1 MNPVEIVRFAVLGL
15 AANKIRTAL
24 TMLGVLIGVGAVI
37 LLVAVGNGSSESVQ
51 ASIEKLGTNLLTVSH
66 TAGGGRFGA
75 AGRGSTLK
83 DLTPEDAKALANPVL
98 APHVKSAAP
107 VQTTSQSITYAGQS
121 VTVDQIVGTT
131 PDWFATTNHD
141 LSLGALF
148 TPEDVTARRRVAIL
162 GSTTV
167 ENVFGTE
174 SAIDKEI
181 LIGGVPFRV
190 AGVLETKGGSGAQDS
205 DDTIVL
211 PVTTMRDSLTG
222 YGSLSSIAVRAT
234 SSDETT
240 FAQEEITSIL
250 NNRHKITGSAQSDY
264 RITDQQALLGA
275 NDETNKTFTVLL
287 AAVAAISLLVGGIGI
302 TNIMLV
308 TVAERTREIGIRKA
322 IGAPRGAILGQF
334 LAESTLLSVIGGGL
348 GVAAGLFA
356 ARFEVVGIAPV
367 VVPSSVIGSFAV
379 SVAIGLFFGGYP
391 AARAAALRPIEALRH
406 E

>member
-1 MNPVEIVRFAVLGL
+1 MNPVEVLRFAVLGL

-37 LLVAVGNGSSESVQ
+37 LLVAVGNGSSKSVQ
-51 ASIEKLGTNLLTVSH
+51 ASIQRLGTNLLTISH

-75 AGRGSTLK
+75 AGQGGALK
-83 DLTPEDAKALANPVL
+83 DLTLDDAQALVDKTL
-98 APHVKSAAP
+98 APHVASAAP
-107 VQTTSQSITYAGQS
+107 VQTASQSITYAGQS
-121 VTVDQIVGTT
+121 VTVSQVVGTT

-141 LSLGALF
+141 LGRGALF
-148 TPEDVTARRRVAIL
+148 GTEDVNARRKVAVL

-174 SAIDKEI
+174 NPIDKEI

-190 AGVLETKGGSGAQDS
+190 AGVLKTKGGNGVADS

-234 SSDETT
+234 SSADTTLAQDEV
-240 FAQEEITSIL
+240 TSIL
-250 NNRHKITGSAQSDY
+250 NNRHRITSSTQSDF
-264 RITDQQALLGA
+264 RITNQQSLLSA

-334 LAESTLLSVIGGGL
+334 LAESTLLSVLGGGL

-356 ARFEVVGIAPV
+356 ARFEVVGITPV
-367 VVPSSVIGSFAV
+367 VVPSSVVGSFAV